1 MQIQLNPELTPYSPF
16 NREDP
21 HWYAAQIRPNH
32 EKRVAERMVQRDI
45 EHLLPLYTSL
55 RQWKDRKVSLSM
67 PLFPG
72 YLFVRLCL
80 RERPQVLELPGVAR
94 LVGIGSQPAPL
105 ADEEIRAIQD
115 CVSLES
121 RIAPHPYL
129 AVGNRARVRSGPFQG
144 IEGIIVRSKSQTRLV
159 ISFSL
164 IQRSVTLEIDQIDQI
179 FYANGPL

>member
-1 MQIQLNPELTPYSPF
+1 MQIQLNQEPIPYGSF
-16 NREDP
+16 NHEDP
-21 HWYAAQIRPNH
+21 HWYAARTRPNH
-32 EKRVAERMVQRDI
+32 EKRVAERMVQRNI

-55 RQWKDRKVSLSM
+55 RQWKDRKVSVSM

-72 YLFVRLCL
+72 YLFVRFFLSGRL
-80 RERPQVLELPGVAR
+80 AVLEVPGIAG

-115 CVSLES
+115 CLNLES

-129 AVGNRARVRSGPFQG
+129 AIGNRARVRSGPFQG
-144 IEGIIVRSKSQTRLV
+144 IEGIIVRSSSRTRFV

-164 IQRSVTLEIDQIDQI
+164 IQRSVTLEIDQIELE
-179 FYANGPL
+179 PLP